1 MRLGLLLCLCSCL
14 FALPL
19 QAADGE
25 NSIRKALNL
34 STRQQ
39 ALTQRIAK
47 IYLALNH
54 NLYEPSYY
62 QERDAAIQQFQ
73 DQYNQLRSYAPTTSI
88 QQDLQR
94 VNTIWKDYK
103 AVADWSI
110 NKEGAEK
117 LLKICDPML
126 EASHQ
131 LFLSYQAYH
140 RTMYLRHFHQQDMMQ
155 MTALI
160 KNAGLQRMLTQRIM
174 LYYLA
179 VKQNLNTTA
188 TQKKLAQSIEQYE
201 ASLEYLSNSSM
212 NSQLIN
218 KKLEAA
224 YNHWKT
230 LSISL
235 KNFEVD
241 QAKVDEMVRTTDILF
256 DIADE
261 VSLLYQDLGH
271 KLSVSNAMNIAT
283 SQNVLTQQIAK
294 SYVAMAYSQ
303 NTTKHRKELLGSIDL
318 FEEQMLSL
326 ARASEG
332 TEEFQDAVRVVQ
344 TMWKNY
350 RRLVTSWDK
359 MDEMTVVKVLE
370 RANVMMATC
379 DQVSKAIQNY
389 AQTIPE
395 YRSFFEDQEGN
406 PVNEQDNIAYQMRLA
421 GAQRSYSQ
429 RLAIYFMMNAL
440 NIDTQLS
447 HSRFENILHS
457 YRSNADAL
465 QASPLQNDAIR
476 TYLKKAADQWSN
488 LEKYFAK
495 PEQTQIKY
503 VLDESTTLLTI
514 LEDLNLAYEQYM
526 DHLLKNK

>member
-14 FALPL
+14 LALPL

-25 NSIRKALNL
+25 ISIRKALNL

-62 QERDAAIQQFQ
+62 QKRDAAIQQFQ
-73 DQYNQLRSYAPTTSI
+73 DQYNQLRSYAPTASV

-140 RTMYLRHFHQQDMMQ
+140 RTMYLRHFRQQDVMQ
-155 MTALI
+155 MTSLI

-179 VKQNLNTTA
+179 VKQDLNTTV
-188 TQKKLAQSIEQYE
+188 TQKKLTQAIEQYE
-201 ASLEYLSNSSM
+201 ASLKYLNNSSM

-218 KKLEAA
+218 KKLKAA
-224 YNHWKT
+224 YDHWKV
-230 LSISL
+230 LSTSL

-241 QAKVDEMVRTTDILF
+241 QAKVDEMIRTADALF
-256 DIADE
+256 NIADE

-271 KLSVSNAMNIAT
+271 KLSVSNAINIAA

-294 SYVAMAYSQ
+294 SYVAMAYGQ
-303 NTTKHRKELLGSIDL
+303 NTTKHRKELLSSIDL
-318 FEEQMLSL
+318 FEEQMLSMT
-326 ARASEG
+326 RASEG
-332 TEEFQDAVRVVQ
+332 AEEFEDAVRVVQ

-359 MDEMTVVKVLE
+359 VDEMTIVKVLE

-379 DQVSKAIQNY
+379 DQVSKAIQTH

-395 YRSFFEDQEGN
+395 YRSFFEDQQGN
-406 PVNEQDNIAYQMRLA
+406 PVDEQENIAHQMRLA
-421 GAQRSYSQ
+421 GLQRAYSQ

-447 HSRFENILHS
+447 HSRFENIQQS
-457 YRSNADAL
+457 YRKNANAL
-465 QASPLQNDAIR
+465 QVSPLQNDAIR
-476 TYLKKAADQWSN
+476 AHLKKATDQWSS
-488 LEKYFAK
+488 LEKHFAK
-495 PEQTQIKY
+495 PDQAQIEY
-503 VLDESTTLLTI
+503 VLDESTTLLAI
-514 LEDLNLAYEQYM
+514 LDDLNLAYERYM
-526 DHLLKNK
+526 DNLFKNK